1 MCQVVLPHR
10 KLSLKVEGL
19 DYASTG
25 EPMYSKKQF
34 TALEAMCR
42 EQAGLAKSEME
53 YSLMKYWLA
62 EAEEWKQLRQ
72 SVPFKER
79 IASRSSDPAKS
90 NSVKVE

>member
-1 MCQVVLPHR
+1 
-10 KLSLKVEGL
+10 
-19 DYASTG
+19 
-25 EPMYSKKQF
+25 MYSKKQF

-42 EQAGLAKSEME
+42 EQAALARSEME

-72 SVPFKER
+72 SDPFKEG
-79 IASRSSDPAKS
+79 IAKEGIAYRSSDLAKS

>member
-34 TALEAMCR
+34 TALETMCR

-62 EAEEWKQLRQ
+62 EAEEETTQTVCPIQRKNCKPL
-72 SVPFKER
+72 K
-79 IASRSSDPAKS
+79 
-90 NSVKVE
+90 